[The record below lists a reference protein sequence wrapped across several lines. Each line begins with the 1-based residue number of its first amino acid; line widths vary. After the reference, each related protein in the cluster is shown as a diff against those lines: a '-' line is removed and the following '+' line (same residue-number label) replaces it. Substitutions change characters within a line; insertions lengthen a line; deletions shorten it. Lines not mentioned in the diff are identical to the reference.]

1 MRAATSKLE
10 NHNMIKTRAI
20 TTIISTLLFVTSTS
34 SLAQT
39 IGDAGKKDITTITPE
54 KKAPKINSA
63 KIDTERFELGV
74 YTGFLSIENFDVNAL
89 IGLQGTFHINS
100 RLMAN
105 VYYGQSDGAR
115 ARFERE
121 VGDDS
126 DFIANREDG
135 FRYIAAGISYNL
147 LNARSFSGSKRKY
160 DSYISI
166 DTAVE
171 SVDFAGETNIGL
183 MIGTTYKT
191 VVTDW
196 FTVNINL
203 KDHIVEREFLGESSL
218 TQNLELSLGLNFLF

>member
-1 MRAATSKLE
+1 MTKART
-10 NHNMIKTRAI
+10 I
-20 TTIISTLLFVTSTS
+20 TTIISTLLLVVASPNW
-34 SLAQT
+34 AQT
-39 IGDAGKKDITTITPE
+39 IGDAGKKNITTITPE

-63 KIDTERFELGV
+63 QIDTERFELGA
-74 YTGFLSIENFDVNAL
+74 YAGFLSIENFDVNSL

-105 VYYGQSDGAR
+105 VYYGQSDSAR

-126 DFIANREDG
+126 NFIADREDG
-135 FRYIAAGISYNL
+135 FRYVAAGISYNL

-166 DTAVE
+166 DTAIE
-171 SVDFAGETNIGL
+171 SVDFAGESNIGL

-196 FTVNINL
+196 LTVNINL

-218 TQNLELSLGLNFLF
+218 TQNLELSIGLNFLF

>member
-1 MRAATSKLE
+1 
-10 NHNMIKTRAI
+10 MIKTRTI
-20 TTIISTLLFVTSTS
+20 TTIISTLLLVTATPNW
-34 SLAQT
+34 AQT
-39 IGDAGKKDITTITPE
+39 IGDAGKKNITTITPE
-54 KKAPKINSA
+54 KKAPKVNSA

-74 YTGFLSIENFDVNAL
+74 YAGFLSIENFDVNSL

-105 VYYGQSDGAR
+105 VYYGQSDSAR

-126 DFIANREDG
+126 NFIADREDG
-135 FRYIAAGISYNL
+135 FRYVAAGISYNV

-166 DTAVE
+166 DTAIE
-171 SVDFAGETNIGL
+171 SVDFAGESNIGL

-203 KDHIVEREFLGESSL
+203 KDHIVEREFLGESNL
-218 TQNLELSLGLNFLF
+218 TQNLELSVGLNFLF